1 MLLLD
6 SKTWLFDGP
15 MPYTNLPGG
24 MPIYRITPSEFYGTA
39 FGYSPVWDVVGLSEV
54 HDALYSTIVTNQ
66 VTFGTQNI
74 IVPKGHDIGYQQL
87 TGGLNLIEYDPKLG
101 KPEALQLTKTAP
113 EIFNFIEKLEKTE
126 SLLLGLNDVVRGD
139 PQASLKSGA
148 ALALVASQAIQFN
161 SGLQA
166 SYISL
171 LEDVGTAT
179 IRMLQ
184 TFANT
189 KRVASIAGKSK
200 RFMLKEF
207 SSEDIEQI
215 NRVVVDV
222 TNPLSKTVSGR
233 LEMAKDLLQIPGLIK
248 HADQYFQIIET
259 GTYEPMLQGPE
270 AELLTIDSENEM
282 MQDGQKPVVVLTD
295 DHALHVR
302 EHKSVLAMPD
312 SRLDPKVVTAVL
324 DHIQDHINTMQNAD
338 PRTLMLTGQQPLP
351 PPPPPPMPPPPEPG
365 PNGSPP
371 PGPGP
376 QGPSGPQ
383 QHPPMPPPMPHSP
396 PGPQGNPAGVVN
408 PTDPISQQAQGVKL
422 PHMPTNPLSKKPFNN
437 QNGGIPS

>member
-1 MLLLD
+1 
-6 SKTWLFDGP
+6 
-15 MPYTNLPGG
+15 
-24 MPIYRITPSEFYGTA
+24 
-39 FGYSPVWDVVGLSEV
+39 
-54 HDALYSTIVTNQ
+54 
-66 VTFGTQNI
+66 
-74 IVPKGHDIGYQQL
+74 
-87 TGGLNLIEYDPKLG
+87 
-101 KPEALQLTKTAP
+101 
-113 EIFNFIEKLEKTE
+113 
-126 SLLLGLNDVVRGD
+126 
-139 PQASLKSGA
+139 
-148 ALALVASQAIQFN
+148 
-161 SGLQA
+161 
-166 SYISL
+166 
-171 LEDVGTAT
+171 
-179 IRMLQ
+179 
-184 TFANT
+184 
-189 KRVASIAGKSK
+189 
-200 RFMLKEF
+200 MLKEF